1 MNDLISREEAIEV
14 IKEKIEPHR
23 QWLDELYI
31 RGCEESIES
40 IKALPTAQ
48 KKGRWIFNDR
58 DGSWACWTCSEC
70 GRLVHLTDYKENVQE
85 EYPFC
90 HCGAYMGEKNDA

>member
-1 MNDLISREEAIEV
+1 MDDYINREAAKQALGEAHFENYGNAIMV
-14 IKEKIEPHR
+14 IMELPAADVKPIVRGK
-23 QWLDELYI
+23 WLL
-31 RGCEESIES
+31 
-40 IKALPTAQ
+40 K
-48 KKGRWIFNDR
+48 DR

-90 HCGAYMGEKNDA
+90 HCGADMRGIK